1 MQDIEL
7 HHWPVGKLIPY
18 GRNPRKND
26 HVIEQMAGAIQEF
39 GFRIPIIAKSTGEVV
54 DGHLRLKAALHLG
67 LETVPVVLA
76 DDLTP
81 MQIKAFRILANRS
94 ATWADWD
101 EDLLRLELEE
111 LQLDDFDL
119 SLTGFDDDEIAEL
132 LAGEETTTEGHTDED
147 AAPEVPVT
155 PVSKPG
161 DVWIMGKHR
170 LLCGDSTDAA
180 SYDTLLGNERVAM
193 IFQDPPYNVGYANT
207 AKDKMRGTNRPI
219 LNDNLGDGFQD
230 FLLAAFKPALARCNG
245 AVYVAMSSSELD
257 TLQSAFRAAG
267 GKWSTFIIWAKNTF
281 TLGRSDYQRQYE
293 PILYGWP
300 EGATRHW
307 CGDRDQGDVWH
318 FNKPRVNDLHPC
330 LCPGSEVLTDNGCR
344 WSGAMCC
351 AAPSRPG
358 GSKRQRLLL
367 PQCCAIGAQPQTFH
381 KIVPRHHFDDRL
393 ARGAGGRS
401 AGGKVTTFLVG
412 HGHDSATAPLQTD
425 QALAAWPLVG
435 VKAPSAHR
443 AGHGSSRQGFFDAQ
457 FRDFAVDHKAGEVRQ
472 ALGDAVLLAG
482 AAANRPAHPT
492 LRGGVDGLGQGGA
505 GVDAVLHI
513 VGKVATVAAV

>member
-119 SLTGFDDDEIAEL
+119 SLTGFYDDEIAEL
-132 LAGEETTTEGHTDED
+132 LAGEETTTEGNTDED

-155 PVSKPG
+155 PVSKSG
-161 DVWIMGKHR
+161 DVWIMGQHR
-170 LLCGDSTDAA
+170 LLCGDSTDVA
-180 SYDTLLGNERVAM
+180 SYDTLLGSERVAM
-193 IFQDPPYNVGYANT
+193 IFQDPPYNVDYANT
-207 AKDKMRGTNRPI
+207 AKDKLRGTNRPI

-257 TLQSAFRAAG
+257 TLQAAFRAAG

-318 FNKPRVNDLHPC
+318 FNKPRVNDLHPTMKPVE
-330 LCPGSEVLTDNGCR
+330 LVERAIRNSSRPDDVVLDPFGGSGTTLIAAEKSGRQARLIELDPKYVDVIVRRWQEYAGAQAVREADGVKFDDLVGTADAADASDVDAEEVL
-344 WSGAMCC
+344 
-351 AAPSRPG
+351 
-358 GSKRQRLLL
+358 
-367 PQCCAIGAQPQTFH
+367 
-381 KIVPRHHFDDRL
+381 
-393 ARGAGGRS
+393 
-401 AGGKVTTFLVG
+401 
-412 HGHDSATAPLQTD
+412 
-425 QALAAWPLVG
+425 
-435 VKAPSAHR
+435 
-443 AGHGSSRQGFFDAQ
+443 
-457 FRDFAVDHKAGEVRQ
+457 
-472 ALGDAVLLAG
+472 
-482 AAANRPAHPT
+482 
-492 LRGGVDGLGQGGA
+492 
-505 GVDAVLHI
+505 
-513 VGKVATVAAV
+513 